1 MGVGLIVGALGMP
14 RGQVSIETESA
25 SPGVLLGDIKSI
37 TASDTWKY
45 ESTMEMVLLLLSVV
59 D

>member
-1 MGVGLIVGALGMP
+1 MP
-14 RGQVSIETESA
+14 RGQVSIETEPA